1 MLLRYVT
8 TQICCI
14 KVPLGISPLV
24 AILKKLDLKLS
35 TNALTALRLVKLKR
49 EVSKQRQQNLFYW
62 AFWLWL
68 LLTKIEH

>member
-24 AILKKLDLKLS
+24 AIFLKLDLKL
-35 TNALTALRLVKLKR
+35 LVKFKR